1 MTTPDDVEFLRTI
14 AHHEAGHV
22 LADHL
27 LGVEVS
33 RVLID
38 PAHGGRTDVDGWDDV
53 DVDGL
58 SSEQRKQRLEPAM
71 ISLLA
76 GPFAEERYAGEFD
89 TQMAAADLHEV
100 AALGFER
107 VDRLEEWPA
116 YEAELSARANEM
128 VTDKWHDIELLA
140 RELERRRTMDS
151 TDLQAWFEQNPIG
164 GAR

>member
-1 MTTPDDVEFLRTI
+1 MTTTDDEEFLRVV

-22 LADHL
+22 VADHL

-33 RVLID
+33 QVLVD
-38 PAHGGRTDVDGWDDV
+38 PAHGGRTDVEGWDDV

-89 TQMAAADLHEV
+89 PQLAAADLHEV
-100 AALGFER
+100 AALGFEC
-107 VDRLEEWPA
+107 VDRLDEWPA
-116 YEAELSARANEM
+116 YEAELSARANAI
-128 VTDKWHDIELLA
+128 VTDTWHDIKLLA
-140 RELERRRTMDS
+140 GELERRRTMDS

-164 GAR
+164 GER

>member
-1 MTTPDDVEFLRTI
+1 MTTTDDAAVLRTV

-22 LADHL
+22 VADYL

-38 PAHGGRTDVDGWDDV
+38 PAHGGRTDVNGWDDV
-53 DVDGL
+53 DIDGL

-71 ISLLA
+71 IALLA
-76 GPFAEERYAGEFD
+76 GPLSEERYAGEFD
-89 TQMAAADLHEV
+89 PHMAAADLHEV
-100 AALGFER
+100 AAFGFEC
-107 VDRLEEWPA
+107 VDRLSEWPA
-116 YEAELSARANEM
+116 YEAELSALAKEI
-128 VTDKWHDIELLA
+128 VTDRWTDIRLLA
-140 RELERRRTMDS
+140 QELERRRTMDS